1 MEKRDSFNTASLPRP
16 MHILTFTN
24 LYTYTEAVESI
35 NGLLGTSDLDPVYHV
50 ETSRTFNNPVGA
62 NVHSLRKL

>member
-1 MEKRDSFNTASLPRP
+1 MEKKRQLQHSFSSSSNAHSNIYKP
-16 MHILTFTN
+16 I
-24 LYTYTEAVESI
+24 YTEAVESI